1 MQLAVANNKKR
12 IAFVLVIALL
22 FCALLG
28 FHNDVAAGLE
38 RDACD
43 SSCSV
48 FTPPDAGFVGV
59 AREEVV
65 QFIHAEETV
74 LSSVHMALLRRQVSR
89 EQSVNLFK
97 SVVGILLLMPIF
109 LRRFHQFL
117 YTQFRSIENSHFVTI
132 TYIHSLDGQKA

>member
-1 MQLAVANNKKR
+1 MQLAVVNNKKR

-22 FCALLG
+22 FCALFG
-28 FHNDVAAGLE
+28 FHNDVATGLE

-48 FTPPDAGFVGV
+48 FTPTDAGF
-59 AREEVV
+59 V
-65 QFIHAEETV
+65 QFIHAEESV

-117 YTQFRSIENSHFVTI
+117 YTQFRSI
-132 TYIHSLDGQKA
+132 

>member
-22 FCALLG
+22 FCTLFG
-28 FHNDVAAGLE
+28 YHNEVTAGLE
-38 RDACD
+38 RGACD
-43 SSCSV
+43 NSCSV
-48 FTPPDAGFVGV
+48 LTPPDAGFV
-59 AREEVV
+59 
-65 QFIHAEETV
+65 QFIHAEESA

-132 TYIHSLDGQKA
+132 SYIHSIDGQKA

>member
-22 FCALLG
+22 FCALFG
-28 FHNDVAAGLE
+28 FHNDVATGLE

-48 FTPPDAGFVGV
+48 FTPTDAGF
-59 AREEVV
+59 V
-65 QFIHAEETV
+65 QFIHAEESV